1 MCWGRWWEGRL
12 LPPSSCPVGV
22 PARCRASP
30 DRSSFSLRLDPARSR
45 IEICGSLVVVGDK
58 TTWGGGRRATGG
70 PAPSGS
76 SDRPT
81 GASDCLPGRLFGGKS
96 GVRGRPNPCGGG
108 RESCC
113 CLSSHAPAPLYQLT
127 PLLHCYFKP
136 RQVKN
141 QFRAQGRGNKTGGRG
156 LGIVSRVVKIFL
168 RFIGSAKNKIG
179 KGRGGKPI

>member
-30 DRSSFSLRLDPARSR
+30 ARSSFSLRLDPARSR

-156 LGIVSRVVKIFL
+156 VGIVSRVVKIFL
-168 RFIGSAKNKIG
+168 RFIG
-179 KGRGGKPI
+179 